1 MGTINNVLMCS
12 RYARSGSFIAFF
24 HTHMTGNPSTDID
37 TLQKSGY
44 NSPNIEKANSKD
56 NCEGHFVFLD
66 EALSGYKNRKENS
79 LKSLADIKPKMP
91 PPGPIDESNFEFCGP
106 LKLQSRF
113 LGRVE
118 HALVNDVSYPIEQ
131 LAYDENM
138 NEVNDIGSNIEE
150 IEGISDPTMSA
161 QKAKRKSTLF
171 VSRDSSKRPTV
182 ASMKA
187 KALLK
192 MRKDAAENNKASTP
206 KE

>member
-1 MGTINNVLMCS
+1 MCS

-44 NSPNIEKANSKD
+44 NSPNIEKAVPRFFYLLYAIPFLVVVAYII
-56 NCEGHFVFLD
+56 FVFV
-66 EALSGYKNRKENS
+66 YRTRKENS